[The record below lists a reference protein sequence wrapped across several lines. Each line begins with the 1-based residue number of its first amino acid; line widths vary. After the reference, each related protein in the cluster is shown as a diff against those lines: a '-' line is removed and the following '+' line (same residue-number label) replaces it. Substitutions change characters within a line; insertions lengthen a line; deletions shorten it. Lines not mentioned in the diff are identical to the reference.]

1 MQKSKRSPLFWLLLL
16 IGIGSSVFMLYH
28 RVAAERK
35 AVHVACAIS
44 YDDVQLLC
52 QTDQRSPA
60 SWLADLSA
68 GGIHYLILTDENQAE
83 AEPLAQAAGMEIA
96 RAGDTAKA
104 GDAFLIPSA
113 PPRGTKGYDIPAM
126 PRGNKNVPLALV
138 ENYDRTG
145 VVMPPEFNPDA
156 WDGTM
161 VKTLY
166 MYDAYSYHYDPDVCE
181 NGNILFRA
189 VTDRS
194 MRLLVVT
201 PLEYETGGVVAD
213 PAAYTDMLSALKE
226 RIARRGLTLGNTF
239 SALDAPR
246 ANKILLGCSVL
257 LPAALAVLFLCL
269 VFPVTPLFENLML
282 LCSIL
287 AAAGGAF
294 LVPGLLQKAVAFGTA
309 VLAPCFAALMLG
321 HICLRRET
329 DVNRL
334 PLPLRFI
341 AALTALLFISLAG
354 GLYIAALLATRLYML
369 EFAVFSGVKL
379 AQLIP
384 LAIAVLILAATLRH
398 RPSSM
403 RHKVPV
409 AVIIVVILGVAAAL
423 TLLILRS
430 GDNMIPVAKF
440 ELAARTWLEHT
451 LYARPRTKEML
462 LAFPAL
468 ALFLTANERQIT
480 LLEFP
485 LGILA
490 AVGSVSVVNTF
501 CHIFTP
507 VHISLIRTLLGAGIG
522 LCLGFAGMAV
532 FHLLLGKK
540 QY

>member
-1 MQKSKRSPLFWLLLL
+1 
-16 IGIGSSVFMLYH
+16 
-28 RVAAERK
+28 
-35 AVHVACAIS
+35 
-44 YDDVQLLC
+44 
-52 QTDQRSPA
+52 
-60 SWLADLSA
+60 
-68 GGIHYLILTDENQAE
+68 
-83 AEPLAQAAGMEIA
+83 
-96 RAGDTAKA
+96 
-104 GDAFLIPSA
+104 
-113 PPRGTKGYDIPAM
+113 
-126 PRGNKNVPLALV
+126 
-138 ENYDRTG
+138 
-145 VVMPPEFNPDA
+145 
-156 WDGTM
+156 
-161 VKTLY
+161 
-166 MYDAYSYHYDPDVCE
+166 
-181 NGNILFRA
+181 
-189 VTDRS
+189 
-194 MRLLVVT
+194 
-201 PLEYETGGVVAD
+201 
-213 PAAYTDMLSALKE
+213 
-226 RIARRGLTLGNTF
+226 
-239 SALDAPR
+239 LDAPR

-257 LPAALAVLFLCL
+257 LPAALDVLFLCL